1 MTMTLQ
7 TGSFG
12 VPAHALD
19 VVDRGRTSRPGASA
33 LVSRLAATDACPA
46 SAWIIADVPTPVPVR
61 HRGAH
66 G

>member
-7 TGSFG
+7 TGAFA
-12 VPAHALD
+12 VPALALG
-19 VVDRGRTSRPGASA
+19 VVDRDRTSGPSASA
-33 LVSRLAATDACPA
+33 LGSGLVPTAACTA

-61 HRGAH
+61 YRGAH

>member
-7 TGSFG
+7 TGAFA
-12 VPAHALD
+12 VPTRAL
-19 VVDRGRTSRPGASA
+19 DRGRTSRPGASA